1 MPEHDL
7 IVIGAGPGGYV
18 AAIRAAQLGLDVG
31 IVEKEPALGGTCVR
45 VGCIPSKALLESS
58 ERYAEAKA
66 GLDAHGIEVG
76 EVGLD
81 VTKMQDRKDGVVK
94 ANTDGVA
101 FLMKKNEIERYQ
113 GTGEITGPGTVV
125 VHGEDG
131 DTELAA
137 EHVVIATGSHVASLP
152 GVEIDGTTVVD
163 STGALAFD
171 EVPERFVV
179 IGAGYIGL
187 ELGSVWARLGAEVT
201 VLEYLDR
208 ILPGMDAEIAREAK
222 KTFERQ
228 GLTFRLGA
236 KVTGVTTKG
245 RGKKK
250 RAVVEVEDGDPV
262 EADRVLMAVGR
273 TAHTQGLGLE
283 EVGVELDEG
292 GRVKV
297 DDGFRTSVKGIYAI
311 GDVIAGPMLAHRA
324 EEDGVALAERIARGA
339 GHVDYDLVPGVVY
352 TEPEIATVGAT
363 EEALEEAGTPYRK
376 GVFPYQANGR
386 ARAMASTSGKVKVLA
401 HEETDRILGVHVIG
415 ARAGDLIA
423 EAVAAMTFGASAED
437 LGRVVHAHPTL
448 SEIVKEAAL
457 AAWDRPLHL

>member
-58 ERYAEAKA
+58 ERYAEARA
-66 GLDAHGIEVG
+66 GLDEHGIALG

-81 VTKMQDRKDGVVK
+81 LAAMQARKDAVVR

-101 FLMKKNEIERYQ
+101 FLMKKNEIARYH
-113 GTGEITGPGTVV
+113 GTGEITAPGTVV
-125 VHGEDG
+125 VHGQDG

-137 EHVVIATGSHVASLP
+137 EHVLIATGSRVAGLP

-171 EVPERFVV
+171 EVPDRLVV

-208 ILPGMDAEIAREAK
+208 VLPGMDAEIAREAK
-222 KTFERQ
+222 KAFQKQGITFQ
-228 GLTFRLGA
+228 LGT
-236 KVTGVTTKG
+236 KVTGVSRKG
-245 RGKKK
+245 RGTKT
-250 RAVVEVEDGDPV
+250 RARVEVENGEPV
-262 EADRVLMAVGR
+262 EAEKVLMAVGR
-273 TAHTQGLGLE
+273 APVTEGVGLE
-283 EVGVELDEG
+283 AVGVELDER
-292 GRVKV
+292 GRIRV
-297 DDGFRTSVKGIYAI
+297 DDAFRTSVKGIYAI
-311 GDVIAGPMLAHRA
+311 GDVIRGPMLAHKA
-324 EEDGVALAERIARGA
+324 EEDGVAAVEGIVNGH
-339 GHVDYDLVPGVVY
+339 GHVDYGLVPGIVY
-352 TEPEIATVGAT
+352 TEPEIASVGAT
-363 EEALEEAGTPYRK
+363 EEALKEAGTPYRK

-386 ARAMASTSGKVKVLA
+386 ARAMAATAGKVKVLA
-401 HEETDRILGVHVIG
+401 HAETDRILGVHVIG

-423 EAVAAMTFGASAED
+423 EAVAAMSFGASAED

-457 AAWDRPLHL
+457 AAWDRPLHV